1 VFGFFL
7 SIQVPQPEPMEQT
20 LLKCVGSITML
31 RISHLVVLTA
41 LSTPV
46 WAQTEITPLADVLGN
61 MSPQERQSFDQNISE
76 AQGLSSEVSRAVDAA
91 TVSQAL
97 EAGLITEE
105 QASAVS
111 EALEI
116 IEANAD
122 SFNFDVQSAIE
133 QGLADGSLTMS
144 QVTETLNA
152 FVQLSDAGKA
162 LVGNQAFVPEA
173 NNQYYSALSDADKA
187 IVDSVSPSN

>member
-1 VFGFFL
+1 
-7 SIQVPQPEPMEQT
+7 
-20 LLKCVGSITML
+20 ML

-152 FVQLSDAGKA
+152 FDQLSDAGKA

-173 NNQYYSALSDADKA
+173 NNQYYSAVSDADKA